1 MKKISIADVTIRES
15 SEKAEFSMSF
25 KEKME
30 VAKQLEKRNVD
41 IIEMPNVAK
50 DKTDALLVKS
60 LAPMIKESILSVG
73 AGISKEEVD
82 KAWEAVSSAAKP
94 RIRICAP
101 TSAVQM
107 EFICGKK
114 PAKVLEAVKEVVAY
128 AKSKCADIEFSAQDA
143 TRSEMPFLCQVIEA
157 AIENGATTI
166 DICDTAGIMFPEEFK
181 NFIEEIKANVPAM
194 ENVVISATC
203 SDELNVAN
211 ANVFAGAKAGVSQ
224 IKASLIGNATP
235 SLETVVH
242 TITMKGDAMGVECG
256 VSQGE
261 LARAV
266 RQMTWLDSNKK
277 TGKTPFG
284 ETTGN
289 DAHEDVNLTA
299 QADIAAVIKAVKKL
313 GYELSDDDNAKV
325 FKEFKRVSAKKPVGA
340 KELEAIIAT
349 AALQVPPTYQLVD
362 YVINSGNIITPTAQ
376 VTLDKKGTLMKGLSS
391 GDGPIE
397 AALLAIEMIVGHHYD
412 LEDFQIQ
419 SVTEGSEAVGSAF
432 VKIRVG
438 NKVYSGN
445 GISTDIIGAS
455 IRAYVN
461 ALNKIVHEEQNANQ

>member
-1 MKKISIADVTIRES
+1 M
-15 SEKAEFSMSF
+15 
-25 KEKME
+25 
-30 VAKQLEKRNVD
+30 
-41 IIEMPNVAK
+41 
-50 DKTDALLVKS
+50 
-60 LAPMIKESILSVG
+60 
-73 AGISKEEVD
+73 
-82 KAWEAVSSAAKP
+82 
-94 RIRICAP
+94 
-101 TSAVQM
+101 
-107 EFICGKK
+107 
-114 PAKVLEAVKEVVAY
+114 
-128 AKSKCADIEFSAQDA
+128 
-143 TRSEMPFLCQVIEA
+143 
-157 AIENGATTI
+157 
-166 DICDTAGIMFPEEFK
+166 
-181 NFIEEIKANVPAM
+181 
-194 ENVVISATC
+194 
-203 SDELNVAN
+203 
-211 ANVFAGAKAGVSQ
+211 
-224 IKASLIGNATP
+224 
-235 SLETVVH
+235 
-242 TITMKGDAMGVECG
+242 
-256 VSQGE
+256 
-261 LARAV
+261 
-266 RQMTWLDSNKK
+266 
-277 TGKTPFG
+277 
-284 ETTGN
+284 
-289 DAHEDVNLTA
+289 NLTA

-376 VTLDKKGTLMKGLSS
+376 VTLDKKGTPMKGLSS